1 MMIIIHIRNFSLV
14 KDALGQNTMK
24 IEMNDGGTV
33 GCLLEKV
40 RSMNEQKLK
49 DLPIR
54 VAVNQSYVNEN
65 YRLQNEDMVALIPP
79 VSGG

>member
-1 MMIIIHIRNFSLV
+1 MITIHTRNFSLV
-14 KDALGQNTMK
+14 KDALDQQTMD
-24 IEMNDGGTV
+24 IELDDDETV
-33 GCLLEKV
+33 SRLLEKV
-40 RSMNEQKLK
+40 RAMNKKKLK